1 MKLGIIYNLI
11 GLYAGVLG
19 SKLKDG
25 EKPLNIGMSMGIGSR
40 SHIKFLLEITQQLSD
55 RGHKITFLS
64 LDGFE
69 SFVKGYNITFHSVGS
84 ISMGVGSVFQLTPF
98 KRGDPFNKGII
109 GVDKLVYN
117 VYSNTFKNFERYYEE
132 SKPDLMICDWCNP
145 ACFDSAAKHSIPMM
159 IGYQT
164 LTPISESFHTI
175 SLGLEPSTI
184 ESYSFIERLD
194 HTFIEPWRQWYEHY
208 PVKMALKRAKQENE
222 VPVHIGLEW
231 TNYGLGIAHSY
242 VGYENSRN
250 TPSHVIPVGP
260 VFSEKVD
267 PLTPELQEFFNTH
280 NKVIY
285 VGFGSLT
292 QLQPEL
298 SEGML
303 NHFHKLLEDSWI
315 DGVIWGGM
323 ANTNLKEFPQ
333 KYTVDD
339 VEYSTKSILDG
350 SHQQIKL
357 LKWAPQRSILDH
369 SSTKLFLTHGGL
381 DSIYESINSGTPMI
395 ILPFLGD
402 QPRNAVLV
410 KENGIGDYLEWDDDS
425 EIQTYSKFVNLLNPD
440 NIELQKSLE
449 HHQLM
454 NKLSS
459 QRKMFGANLI
469 ETYAKSAK
477 SCRGGSPQKP
487 FEVPCELK
495 PYIPLDRKISPL
507 KAHLVDVYLF
517 ALAAAM
523 LSIGFMLMGVYKI
536 FMRVSSMS
544 FEKKKVE

>member
-11 GLYAGVLG
+11 GLYTGVLG
-19 SKLKDG
+19 SKLKG
-25 EKPLNIGMSMGIGSR
+25 SEKPLNIAMSMGIGSR

-69 SFVKGYNITFHSVGS
+69 SFVKGYNITFQSVGS

-98 KRGDPFNKGII
+98 KRGDPFNKGIVD
-109 GVDKLVYN
+109 VDKLVYN
-117 VYSNTFKNFERYYEE
+117 VYSNTFKNFEKYYEE
-132 SKPDLMICDWCNP
+132 SKPDLIICDWCNP
-145 ACFDSAAKHSIPMM
+145 SCFDSAAKHSVPMM

-164 LTPISESFHTI
+164 LTPIAESFHTI

-184 ESYSFIERLD
+184 EDYSFIKRLD

-208 PVKMALKRAKQENE
+208 PLKMKLKRAKQENG
-222 VPVHIGLEW
+222 VPAHIGLEW

-260 VFSEKVD
+260 VFSDKID
-267 PLTPELQEFFNTH
+267 PLTPD
-280 NKVIY
+280 KVIY

-303 NHFHKLLEDSWI
+303 KHFHKLLEHNWI

-323 ANTNLKEFPQ
+323 ANTNLKKFPK
-333 KYTVDD
+333 KYTVDGM
-339 VEYSTKSILDG
+339 EFPTKSILDG
-350 SHQQIKL
+350 THQQIKL
-357 LKWAPQRSILDH
+357 LKWAPQRSILNH
-369 SSTKLFLTHGGL
+369 PSTKLFLTHGGL
-381 DSIYESINSGTPMI
+381 DSIYESINSATPMI

-402 QPRNAVLV
+402 QPRNAVLI

-425 EIQTYSKFVNLLNPD
+425 EIQTYSKFFNLLNPD
-440 NIELQKSLE
+440 NIQLQQNLE

-454 NKLSS
+454 NQLSS
-459 QRKMFGANLI
+459 QRKTFGANLI

-477 SCRGGSPQKP
+477 SCRSENPQTA
-487 FEVPCELK
+487 FDIPCELK
-495 PYIPLDRKISPL
+495 PYIPLDRRTSFL
-507 KAHLVDVYLF
+507 KSHLVDVYLF
-517 ALAAAM
+517 ALMVAI
-523 LSIGFMLMGVYKI
+523 LSVGFILMGVYKLL
-536 FMRVSSMS
+536 MRFNSLSY
-544 FEKKKVE
+544 EKKKVE